1 VNLLCPKCS
10 APIPPADVNVA
21 EGVALCRACSTVSRL
36 ADLINAPELAAV
48 DPAAT
53 PPPGCWFS
61 SDGAHTVV
69 GCSARSGSGA
79 AAAIGIALFWNGI
92 VSVFVLCALGSTIQH
107 ITGSIPAWFPAPPI
121 NGQNG
126 QSGIPLGVT
135 IFLWFFLL
143 PFIAIG
149 LALLAAACTCIAGRV
164 EVLIRGDDAQV
175 FIGCGS
181 IGWRRRFPMA
191 SVKSVTIGQTTW
203 RQNDQTKP
211 VIVIDCGSPLRFGS
225 SLPPERRVWL
235 GAMLRKLLVV
245 A

>member
-1 VNLLCPKCS
+1 VNLVCPKCNG
-10 APIPPADVNVA
+10 PIPPADVNVA

-36 ADLINAPELAAV
+36 TDLINAPELAAV
-48 DPAAT
+48 DPTGT
-53 PPPGCWFS
+53 PPAGCWFS
-61 SDGAHTVV
+61 SDGAQTVV
-69 GCSARSGSGA
+69 GCSARSAAGA
-79 AAAIGIALFWNGI
+79 GAAIGIALFWNGI
-92 VSVFVLCALGSTIQH
+92 VSVFVLCAIGSTIQH
-107 ITGSIPAWFPAPPI
+107 IMGSIPAWFPAPPM
-121 NGQNG
+121 NG

-149 LALLAAACTCIAGRV
+149 LTLLATACTCIAGRV
-164 EVLIRGDDAQV
+164 EVRIRGDDAQI

-181 IGWRRRFPMA
+181 IGWRRRFQTA

-225 SLPPERRVWL
+225 TLPPERRAWL
-235 GAMLRKLLVV
+235 GAVLKKLLVV
-245 A
+245 